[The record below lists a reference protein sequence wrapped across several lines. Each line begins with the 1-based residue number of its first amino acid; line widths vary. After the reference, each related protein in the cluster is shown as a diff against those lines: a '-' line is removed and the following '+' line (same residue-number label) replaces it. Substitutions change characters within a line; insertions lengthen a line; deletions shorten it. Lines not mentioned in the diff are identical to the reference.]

1 MSLDEA
7 SMISPGRVRE
17 DLVALD
23 DALNALAELDP
34 RRSQVVELRF
44 FAGLDVDETAE
55 VLKVSRRT
63 VMRDW
68 TLARTWLFR
77 ELRKSPS
84 VLKRD

>member
-1 MSLDEA
+1 MLRIA
-7 SMISPGRVRE
+7 LLFAA
-17 DLVALD
+17 LV
-23 DALNALAELDP
+23 
-34 RRSQVVELRF
+34 
-44 FAGLDVDETAE
+44 GLDVDETGD
-55 VLKVSRRT
+55 VLKVWRRT